1 MNNELIFDIAS
12 TSFVLAWLGIL
23 IANFLPLTSRWRKG
37 LLFLGGRV
45 TPILFLIAFF
55 CGVIIT
61 KPMAPQGDIFTY
73 DGVITLLSVP
83 ERILNIWI
91 EMLAYMLLL
100 TRWIHDDAQKRGL
113 PPLVS
118 GFCLLVSFI
127 SAGLSLLVYGLTLGA
142 IYLITKA
149 LHAAPSE
156 PPKDNL

>member
-1 MNNELIFDIAS
+1 MNNALIFDIAS

-23 IANFLPLTSRWRKG
+23 IANFLPLTSRWRIG

-45 TPILFLIAFF
+45 TPILFLVAFA

-91 EMLAYMLLL
+91 EILAYMLLV
-100 TRWIHDDAQKRGL
+100 TRWILDDAQKRGM
-113 PPLVS
+113 PTLVS
-118 GFCLLVSFI
+118 GFCLLLSFI
-127 SAGLSLLVYGLTLGA
+127 SAGISLLVYCLILGA
-142 IYLITKA
+142 SYLILKA